1 MDLEVSFLG
10 TGASVPSARRS
21 TAAVLVARGGDRL
34 LFDCGEGTQRQM
46 QRSLGLVQVDEIYL
60 THFHA
65 DHMLG
70 LPGLLKTYDLHDR
83 EAPLRVFGP
92 PGLKELFTVLRPLI
106 GRLGYP
112 LELGEMRAG
121 ETVDHDEYVVEGYE
135 AAHNVR
141 AFGWALIEDERPGR
155 FDPAAAKAAGV
166 REGPDFAR
174 LQRGEE
180 VQGSNG
186 TVTPDQVMGETRPGR
201 TIVVTGDTAPSPA
214 TVAAAADAEL
224 LIHDASFAEEDAQR
238 AAETGHST
246 LGQAAAVAAEAHVK
260 MLALVHISARYHVG
274 KVLEEAREVFPDCV
288 APRDFDQI
296 VVPLPEKGSPR
307 LVPNGA
313 RERGGSADRGGPD
326 DVPDEPPKS

>member
-1 MDLEVSFLG
+1 MDLEVTFLG

-21 TAAVLVARGGDRL
+21 TAAVLIARGGERL

-65 DHMLG
+65 DHTLG

-106 GRLGYP
+106 GRLRFP
-112 LELGEMRAG
+112 LAMEELRAG
-121 ETVDHDEYVVEGYE
+121 ERVDHDGYAVEPYE

-141 AFGWALIEDERPGR
+141 AFGWALVEDERPGR
-155 FDPAAAKAAGV
+155 FDPRAAKAAGV

-174 LQRGEE
+174 LQRGEA
-180 VQGSNG
+180 VQGSGG
-186 TVTPDQVMGETRPGR
+186 TVTPEQVMGESRPGR
-201 TIVVTGDTAPSPA
+201 IVVITGDTAPSPA
-214 TVAAAADAEL
+214 TVTAAADAEL

-296 VVPLPEKGSPR
+296 VVPLPEKGAPR
-307 LVPNGA
+307 LIQDGA
-313 RERGGSADRGGPD
+313 RRRAEPADAAGPRESA
-326 DVPDEPPKS
+326 SSQ